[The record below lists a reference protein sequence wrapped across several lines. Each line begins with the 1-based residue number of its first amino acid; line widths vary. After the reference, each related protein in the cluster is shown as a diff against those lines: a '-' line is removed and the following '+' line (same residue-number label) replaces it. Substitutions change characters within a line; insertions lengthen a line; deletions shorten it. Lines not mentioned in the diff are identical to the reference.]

1 MWDMVNVTLLLIGK
15 IEELGQVNNLL
26 LCSFGVF
33 GASLH
38 ALQVAVAGG
47 MIVIMLALAI
57 NHNG

>member
-1 MWDMVNVTLLLIGK
+1 MVDVTLFLIGK

-33 GASLH
+33 AASLH
-38 ALQVAVAGG
+38 ALQVAVTGG